1 MPFVLAPV
9 LGVATGL
16 NPYVTVAITA
26 VVAWRSDLLD
36 VATPFEFVAT
46 SGMFLVALLVL
57 PIDLF
62 ADKFPGSGGLMDRA
76 GWVIRPLAGA
86 MLGGAVIADG
96 GPAIFV
102 GMVLGLL
109 GASLTHGLRLRVRDR
124 VQWRLLGFGRIVF
137 GAYGDFGSGI
147 VALLAILAP
156 PLGAAIAVLVLAA
169 ALAVDRQ
176 WGGPEPEISVPTEP
190 E

>member
-1 MPFVLAPV
+1 
-9 LGVATGL
+9 
-16 NPYVTVAITA
+16 VTVAITA
-26 VVAWRSDLLD
+26 IVALRSNLLD

-46 SGMFLVALLVL
+46 SGMVLAALLVL

-86 MLGGAVIADG
+86 MLGGAVIAEG
-96 GPAIFV
+96 GPAILG
-102 GMVLGLL
+102 GMALGLL
-109 GASLTHGLRLRVRDR
+109 GAALTHGLRLYVRGR

-147 VALLAILAP
+147 VALVAILSP
-156 PLGAAIAVLVLAA
+156 PLGAAIAVMVLAA
-169 ALAVDRQ
+169 ALAVDRR
-176 WGGPEPEISVPTEP
+176 WGGPEPEMSVPTDTD
-190 E
+190 